1 MDQIN
6 NNNEPVVEQAEVMA
20 PEESVMS
27 PEMLAEMEAQKDM
40 ELHGDNVKKI
50 GGCAVVTVGEETI
63 AMEMPFTY
71 PQLLS
76 AIIKRKYDTDQSEAI
91 TANFLA
97 ARTGAVSDEKAAE
110 YTAEYETY
118 QAYRDLAKAV
128 AKEVMG
134 IEA

>member
-76 AIIKRKYDTDQSEAI
+76 AIIKRKYDTDQAEAI

-110 YTAEYETY
+110 YTSEYEAY
-118 QAYRDLAKAV
+118 QAYRDFAKTV

>member
-6 NNNEPVVEQAEVMA
+6 NNNEPVAQQAEVTA
-20 PEESVMS
+20 PEESLMS

-40 ELHGDNVKKI
+40 DLHGNNVKKI
-50 GGCAVVTVGEETI
+50 GGCAVVTVGEEVI

-76 AIIKRKYDTDQSEAI
+76 TIIKRKYDTDKSEAI

-97 ARTGAVSDEKAAE
+97 ARVGSVSDEKAAE
-110 YTAEYETY
+110 YTTEYEAY
-118 QAYRDLAKAV
+118 QEWRNLAKVV

>member
-6 NNNEPVVEQAEVMA
+6 NNNEPVEQQAEVTA
-20 PEESVMS
+20 PEESLMS

-40 ELHGDNVKKI
+40 DLHGDNVKKI
-50 GGCAVVTVGEETI
+50 GGCAVVTVGEEVI

-71 PQLLS
+71 PKLLS
-76 AIIKRKYDTDQSEAI
+76 EIIKRKYDTDKSEAI

-97 ARTGAVSDEKAAE
+97 ARIGNVSDEKAAE

-118 QAYRDLAKAV
+118 QEWRNLAKAV
-128 AKEVMG
+128 AKEMMG